1 MTDINPTV
9 SIMTLTVKGL
19 NNLVQGRDCQNGLF
33 KNEVQLYTVYRTNTL
48 DSRLY
53 YIESK
58 QWEK

>member
-19 NNLVQGRDCQNGLF
+19 NNLVQGRDCQNGFF
-33 KNEVQLYTVYRTNTL
+33 KNEIQLYRTNTL